1 MCRKTHTATLT
12 PGGLAVD
19 GVEIGAAKIIV
30 MARPSAKMATCPECG
45 AVSGRIHSR
54 YRRRLIDLPAH
65 GRIVEINVETRRFRC
80 VGTGCRRRIFVQRLG
95 DAVALPSARRTMR
108 MDGIVHRLGLALGG
122 RPGHNL
128 ASRLAIPV
136 SKDTLLRTVRRR
148 AARPREPLR
157 AVGIDDWAWRKGCQ
171 YGTVICD
178 LERRRIVALLPDRAG
193 GTSAAWL
200 RDHPSI
206 EFIARDRGASYG
218 DAASKGAPQAVQ
230 IADRWHLFENA
241 SASFL
246 DVVRQNMHAI
256 RKSSATDDI
265 DPALLSCAERKR
277 WENFQHRKKTVDAVL
292 RLLEQG
298 TPLKQITRRLN
309 LARQTVRRIAR
320 GGGLEVFRSR
330 VSILE
335 PYAETLD
342 ALWTGGCRNGAE
354 LWRRLRIRGFQGS
367 LRVVAE
373 WATRRRLDE
382 SSNPAGRVR
391 KTPSARKIARLMTIE
406 RDQVP
411 RDHVSMMANIAYNVP
426 PLFEARDLVDR
437 FHEIM
442 RQQKAADLDPWI
454 VAAIA
459 SPLSSFA
466 KGIIADRDAVQAAI
480 IQPWSNGQTEGQI
493 TKLKLVKRQMYG
505 RAKIDLLEARVIG
518 TA

>member
-1 MCRKTHTATLT
+1 M
-12 PGGLAVD
+12 G
-19 GVEIGAAKIIV
+19 
-30 MARPSAKMATCPECG
+30 TCPECG

-54 YRRRLIDLPAH
+54 YKRRLIDLPAH

-80 VGTGCRRRIFVQRLG
+80 VGAACRRRIFVQRLG
-95 DAVALPSARRTMR
+95 DAVALPSARRTAR
-108 MDGIVHRLGLALGG
+108 MDSIVHRVGLALGG
-122 RPGHNL
+122 RPGQNL

-148 AARPREPLR
+148 ASRPREPLR

-178 LERRRIVALLPDRAG
+178 LERRRIVALLPDRASS
-193 GTSAAWL
+193 TSAAWL
-200 RDHPSI
+200 RGHPGI
-206 EFIARDRGASYG
+206 EFIARDRGASYA
-218 DAASKGAPQAVQ
+218 DAASKGAPHAIQ

-256 RKSSATDDI
+256 RKSSATDSI

-292 RLLEQG
+292 QLVERG
-298 TPLKQITRRLN
+298 TPLKQITRRLS

-320 GGGLEVFRSR
+320 GGGMEVFRSR

-335 PYAETLD
+335 PHAGTLD
-342 ALWTGGCRNGAE
+342 ALWTGGCRSGAE
-354 LWRRLRIRGFQGS
+354 LWRRLRTQGFQGS
-367 LRVVAE
+367 LRVVSE

-382 SSNPAGRVR
+382 SSNPVGRVR
-391 KTPSARKIARLMTIE
+391 KTPSARKIARLLTIE
-406 RDQVP
+406 RDQIP
-411 RDHVSMMANIAYNVP
+411 KDHASIMAKIERDVP
-426 PLFEARDLVDR
+426 PLLVARDLVDR

-442 RQQKAADLDPWI
+442 RQRKAADLGQWI
-454 VAAIA
+454 AAAID

-466 KGIIADRDAVQAAI
+466 RGIIADCDAVKAAI
-480 IQPWSNGQTEGQI
+480 LHSWSNGQTEGQI

-505 RAKIDLLEARVIG
+505 RAKLDLLEARLIG
-518 TA
+518 AV